1 MSEHRQAEQAERLP
15 HRAAAIR
22 RNGDPALES
31 TTFSPVTA
39 LQRQAGNRAVVSL
52 LNGTQPASVQ
62 REPFGARHPKEQ
74 PNRLH
79 LDPEIEAQ
87 IRAITA
93 MNALIA
99 PAPVQAALLDL
110 NLPQMPPAPGSPGAS
125 PPRLTPSAPPPA
137 TPTGPA
143 PGTGLMGP
151 RTGTGGDIWKAVLAE
166 PALGPAITALGDQ
179 AAGRAKSQWN
189 RLSTG
194 GAVAV
199 VTGSVAVGGGAIVGI
214 LSNPDARQWITSTLS
229 DKIIPVPKVPG
240 LSVQLNLSGENVIV
254 GLHLD
259 VGKILPAAMG
269 FGPASATTPLGTP
282 FP

>member
-1 MSEHRQAEQAERLP
+1 MTEHRQTEQAERTS
-15 HRAAAIR
+15 HRATGLRREGDAAA
-22 RNGDPALES
+22 DALA
-31 TTFSPVTA
+31 FSPVTA
-39 LQRQAGNRAVVSL
+39 LQRQAGNRAVVGL
-52 LNGTQPASVQ
+52 LTGAQPPSVQ
-62 REPFGARHPKEQ
+62 REPFSARAPKEQ
-74 PNRLH
+74 PSRLH

-110 NLPQMPPAPGSPGAS
+110 TLPQLPPAAGQPGPA
-125 PPRLTPSAPPPA
+125 PALTPPAPPPA
-137 TPTGPA
+137 TATGPA

-151 RTGTGGDIWKAVLAE
+151 RAGTGGDVWKAVLAE

-179 AAGRAKSQWN
+179 AAGRAKSQWDK
-189 RLSTG
+189 LSTG

-199 VTGSVAVGGGAIVGI
+199 VTGSVVVGGGAIAGV
-214 LSNPDARQWITSTLS
+214 LSNPDARKWITATLN

-240 LSVQLNLSGENVIV
+240 LAVQLNLSGENVIV

-259 VGKILPAAMG
+259 VGKILPAALG

-282 FP
+282 FPQ